1 MFPIFNGV
9 EKGFFC
15 VFVSWEDGLRKVVT
29 KEVYFVYLLFRRD
42 DHSIL
47 LILNSCAFM
56 MIRMVRIFSRE
67 FNALVRC
74 LVNFDASVMVR
85 IVLGE

>member
-1 MFPIFNGV
+1 M
-9 EKGFFC
+9 
-15 VFVSWEDGLRKVVT
+15 
-29 KEVYFVYLLFRRD
+29 YLLFRRD

-56 MIRMVRIFSRE
+56 MIRMVRFFSRE